1 MDELGL
7 YKKMYATVVGQV
19 DDVLQKIGEAL
30 VSGDYGRE
38 KLIEVGEKLKAALL
52 EAEEMYLDA
61 GEDEEEE

>member
-38 KLIEVGEKLKAALL
+38 
-52 EAEEMYLDA
+52 
-61 GEDEEEE
+61 